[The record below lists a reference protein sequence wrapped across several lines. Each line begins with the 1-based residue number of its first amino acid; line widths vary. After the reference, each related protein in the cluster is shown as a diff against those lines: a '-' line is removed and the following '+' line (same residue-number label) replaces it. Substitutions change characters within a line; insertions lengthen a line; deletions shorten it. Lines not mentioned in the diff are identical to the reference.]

1 MAGVRVSGSIFQ
13 RGSASTPSESEQDS
27 SQVQSPELDDR
38 KVRRREKNRVAAQ
51 RSRKKQTQ
59 KADSLHKEYECL
71 EQENGCLKKEV
82 AKLAEEVK
90 RLSGVLKAHEQI
102 CPLLLRP
109 VNLVTMPRTT
119 DGIPH
124 CLPR

>member
-1 MAGVRVSGSIFQ
+1 MAGERVSGSIFQ
-13 RGSASTPSESEQDS
+13 RGAASAASESEQDS

-71 EQENGCLKKEV
+71 EQENGRLKKEV
-82 AKLAEEVK
+82 ARLAEEVK
-90 RLSGVLKAHEQI
+90 RLSGVLKVHEQI
-102 CPLLLRP
+102 CPLLHRP
-109 VNLVTMPRTT
+109 VNLVTMPRT
-119 DGIPH
+119 DGTPH